1 MSYEIEVNMK
11 NRRRSERIAVRK
23 RVMLEV
29 SDSYFFAQTLN
40 VSENGVAIKSENVF
54 PPKSRVSLQS
64 YTGTEII
71 MLEGM
76 VVWSLSNMMGIKLT
90 KTIHECERYPVH

>member
-90 KTIHECERYPVH
+90 KTIHECDRYPIH